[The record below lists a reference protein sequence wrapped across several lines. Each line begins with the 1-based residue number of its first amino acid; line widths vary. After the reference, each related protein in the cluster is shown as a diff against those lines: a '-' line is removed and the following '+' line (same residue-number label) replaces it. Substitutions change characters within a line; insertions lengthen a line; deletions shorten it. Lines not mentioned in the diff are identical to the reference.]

1 MSQNETSGT
10 VAVDNQKIKTK
21 QMVLIALMTAVT
33 CVLGPLSIPLPFSP
47 VPISLTNFA
56 IFLAIFVLGM
66 KNGTISFIIY
76 LLLGAVGV
84 PVFSS
89 FRGGLQVLAG
99 PTGGYLIGFIFLAL
113 IMGFALDHFDRKLG
127 SYNHWNDHRNGCMLC
142 IRNSLACKTFKPLLQ
157 RRPYDGCY
165 PIPSWRCSQNHHR
178 SNRRTKTL
186 RCYTEDKIIELFT
199 ERNIQTN
206 LHGFLFGCFSFYRR
220 LKYYML

>member
-56 IFLAIFVLGM
+56 IFLAIFVLRM

-113 IMGFALDHFDRKLG
+113 IMGFALDHFDRKLVPTIIG
-127 SYNHWNDHRNGCMLC
+127 MIIGMAVCYAFGTVWLAKLL
-142 IRNSLACKTFKPLLQ
+142 SLSFKEGLMMGVI
-157 RRPYDGCY
+157 PYLAGDVA
-165 PIPSWRCSQNHHR
+165 
-178 SNRRTKTL
+178 
-186 RCYTEDKIIELFT
+186 KIIIAAIVGPKLYGAT
-199 ERNIQTN
+199 QKIR
-206 LHGFLFGCFSFYRR
+206 
-220 LKYYML
+220 

>member
-113 IMGFALDHFDRKLG
+113 IMGFALDHFDRKLLPTIIG
-127 SYNHWNDHRNGCMLC
+127 MIIGMVVCYAFGTVWLAKLL
-142 IRNSLACKTFKPLLQ
+142 SLSFKEGLMMGVI
-157 RRPYDGCY
+157 PYLPGDAA
-165 PIPSWRCSQNHHR
+165 
-178 SNRRTKTL
+178 
-186 RCYTEDKIIELFT
+186 KIIIAAIVGAKLYGAT
-199 ERNIQTN
+199 QKIR
-206 LHGFLFGCFSFYRR
+206 
-220 LKYYML
+220 

>member
-10 VAVDNQKIKTK
+10 VAVDNQKIRTK

-113 IMGFALDHFDRKLG
+113 IMGFALDHFDRKLVPTIIG
-127 SYNHWNDHRNGCMLC
+127 MIIGMAICYIFGTAW
-142 IRNSLACKTFKPLLQ
+142 LAGQLGMSFVAALGVGVI
-157 RRPYDGCY
+157 PYLPGD
-165 PIPSWRCSQNHHR
+165 
-178 SNRRTKTL
+178 TA
-186 RCYTEDKIIELFT
+186 KIIIAIIAGPQIRKAVSRF
-199 ERNIQTN
+199 
-206 LHGFLFGCFSFYRR
+206 
-220 LKYYML
+220 M

>member
-10 VAVDNQKIKTK
+10 VAGDNQKIKTK

-113 IMGFALDHFDRKLG
+113 IMGFALDHFDRKLVPTIIG
-127 SYNHWNDHRNGCMLC
+127 MIIGMAVCYAFGTVWLAKLL
-142 IRNSLACKTFKPLLQ
+142 SLSFKEGLMMGVI
-157 RRPYDGCY
+157 PYLAGDVA
-165 PIPSWRCSQNHHR
+165 
-178 SNRRTKTL
+178 
-186 RCYTEDKIIELFT
+186 KIIIAAIVGPKLYGAT
-199 ERNIQTN
+199 QKIR
-206 LHGFLFGCFSFYRR
+206 
-220 LKYYML
+220 

>member
-10 VAVDNQKIKTK
+10 VAVDNQKIRTK
-21 QMVLIALMTAVT
+21 QMVLIALTTAVT

-66 KNGTISFIIY
+66 KSGTISFIIY

-89 FRGGLQVLAG
+89 FRGGFQVLAG

-113 IMGFALDHFDRKLG
+113 IMGFALDHFDRKLVPTIIG
-127 SYNHWNDHRNGCMLC
+127 MIIGMAVCYAFGTVWLAKLL
-142 IRNSLACKTFKPLLQ
+142 SLSFKEGLMMGVI
-157 RRPYDGCY
+157 PYLPGDAA
-165 PIPSWRCSQNHHR
+165 
-178 SNRRTKTL
+178 
-186 RCYTEDKIIELFT
+186 KIIIAAIVGPKLYGAT
-199 ERNIQTN
+199 QKIR
-206 LHGFLFGCFSFYRR
+206 
-220 LKYYML
+220 

>member
-1 MSQNETSGT
+1 MSQNETSGA

-89 FRGGLQVLAG
+89 FRGDLQVLAG

-113 IMGFALDHFDRKLG
+113 IMGFALDHFDRKLVPTIIG
-127 SYNHWNDHRNGCMLC
+127 MIIGMVVCYAFGTVWLAKLL
-142 IRNSLACKTFKPLLQ
+142 SLSFKEGLMMGVI
-157 RRPYDGCY
+157 PYLPGDAA
-165 PIPSWRCSQNHHR
+165 
-178 SNRRTKTL
+178 
-186 RCYTEDKIIELFT
+186 KIIIAAIVGPKLYGAT
-199 ERNIQTN
+199 QKIR
-206 LHGFLFGCFSFYRR
+206 
-220 LKYYML
+220 

>member
-76 LLLGAVGV
+76 LLLGAIGV

-113 IMGFALDHFDRKLG
+113 IMGFALDHFDRKLVPTIIG
-127 SYNHWNDHRNGCMLC
+127 MIIGMAVCYAFGTVWLAKLL
-142 IRNSLACKTFKPLLQ
+142 SLSFKEGLMMGVI
-157 RRPYDGCY
+157 PYLAGDAA
-165 PIPSWRCSQNHHR
+165 
-178 SNRRTKTL
+178 
-186 RCYTEDKIIELFT
+186 KIIIAAIVGPKLYGAT
-199 ERNIQTN
+199 QKIR
-206 LHGFLFGCFSFYRR
+206 
-220 LKYYML
+220 

>member
-66 KNGTISFIIY
+66 ENGTISFIIY

-99 PTGGYLIGFIFLAL
+99 ATGGYLIGFIFLAL
-113 IMGFALDHFDRKLG
+113 IMGFALDHFDRKLVPTIIG
-127 SYNHWNDHRNGCMLC
+127 MIIGMAICYIFGTAW
-142 IRNSLACKTFKPLLQ
+142 LAGQLGMSFVAALGVGVI
-157 RRPYDGCY
+157 PYLPGD
-165 PIPSWRCSQNHHR
+165 
-178 SNRRTKTL
+178 TA
-186 RCYTEDKIIELFT
+186 KIIIAIIAGPQIRKAVSRF
-199 ERNIQTN
+199 
-206 LHGFLFGCFSFYRR
+206 
-220 LKYYML
+220 M

>member
-10 VAVDNQKIKTK
+10 VAVDNQKIRTK

-76 LLLGAVGV
+76 LLLGAIGV
-84 PVFSS
+84 PVFSA

-113 IMGFALDHFDRKLG
+113 IMGFALDHFDRKLVPTIIG
-127 SYNHWNDHRNGCMLC
+127 MIIGMAVCYAFGTVWLAKLL
-142 IRNSLACKTFKPLLQ
+142 SLSFKEGLMMGVI
-157 RRPYDGCY
+157 PYLAGDAA
-165 PIPSWRCSQNHHR
+165 
-178 SNRRTKTL
+178 
-186 RCYTEDKIIELFT
+186 KIIIAAIVGPKLYGAT
-199 ERNIQTN
+199 QKIR
-206 LHGFLFGCFSFYRR
+206 
-220 LKYYML
+220 

>member
-10 VAVDNQKIKTK
+10 VAVDNQKIRTK

-89 FRGGLQVLAG
+89 FRGGFQVLAG

-113 IMGFALDHFDRKLG
+113 IMGFALDHFDRKLVPTIIG
-127 SYNHWNDHRNGCMLC
+127 MIIGMAVCYAFGTVWLAKLL
-142 IRNSLACKTFKPLLQ
+142 SLSFKEGLMMGVI
-157 RRPYDGCY
+157 PYLPGDAA
-165 PIPSWRCSQNHHR
+165 
-178 SNRRTKTL
+178 
-186 RCYTEDKIIELFT
+186 KIIIAAIVGPKLYGAT
-199 ERNIQTN
+199 KKIR
-206 LHGFLFGCFSFYRR
+206 
-220 LKYYML
+220 

>member
-10 VAVDNQKIKTK
+10 VAVDNQKIKTT

-66 KNGTISFIIY
+66 KSGTISFIIY
-76 LLLGAVGV
+76 LLLGAIGV

-113 IMGFALDHFDRKLG
+113 IMGFALDHFDRKLVPTIIG
-127 SYNHWNDHRNGCMLC
+127 MIIGMAVCYAFGTVWLAKLL
-142 IRNSLACKTFKPLLQ
+142 SLSFKEGLMMGVI
-157 RRPYDGCY
+157 PYLAGDAA
-165 PIPSWRCSQNHHR
+165 
-178 SNRRTKTL
+178 
-186 RCYTEDKIIELFT
+186 KIIIAAIVGPKLYGAT
-199 ERNIQTN
+199 QKIR
-206 LHGFLFGCFSFYRR
+206 
-220 LKYYML
+220 

>member
-113 IMGFALDHFDRKLG
+113 IMGFALDHFDRKLVPTIIG
-127 SYNHWNDHRNGCMLC
+127 MIIGMAVCYAFGTVWLAKLL
-142 IRNSLACKTFKPLLQ
+142 SLSFKEGLMMGVI
-157 RRPYDGCY
+157 PYLPGDVA
-165 PIPSWRCSQNHHR
+165 
-178 SNRRTKTL
+178 
-186 RCYTEDKIIELFT
+186 KIIIAAIVGPKLYGAT
-199 ERNIQTN
+199 QKIR
-206 LHGFLFGCFSFYRR
+206 
-220 LKYYML
+220 

>member
-10 VAVDNQKIKTK
+10 VAVDNQKIRTK

-66 KNGTISFIIY
+66 KSGTISFIIY
-76 LLLGAVGV
+76 LLLGAIGI

-113 IMGFALDHFDRKLG
+113 IMGFALDHFDRKLVPTIIG
-127 SYNHWNDHRNGCMLC
+127 MIIGMAVCYAFGTVWLAKLL
-142 IRNSLACKTFKPLLQ
+142 SLSFKEGLMMGVI
-157 RRPYDGCY
+157 PYLAGDAA
-165 PIPSWRCSQNHHR
+165 
-178 SNRRTKTL
+178 
-186 RCYTEDKIIELFT
+186 KIIIAAIVGPKLYGAT
-199 ERNIQTN
+199 QKIR
-206 LHGFLFGCFSFYRR
+206 
-220 LKYYML
+220 

>member
-10 VAVDNQKIKTK
+10 VAVDNQKIRTK

-89 FRGGLQVLAG
+89 FRGGFQVLAG

-113 IMGFALDHFDRKLG
+113 IMGFALDHFDRKLVPTIIG
-127 SYNHWNDHRNGCMLC
+127 MIIGMAVCYTFGTVWLAKLL
-142 IRNSLACKTFKPLLQ
+142 SLSFKEGLMMGVI
-157 RRPYDGCY
+157 PYLAGDVAK
-165 PIPSWRCSQNHHR
+165 SSSQQSQVQTLR
-178 SNRRTKTL
+178 SN
-186 RCYTEDKIIELFT
+186 TENQIIELKKRPKQILYCFCSGVFT
-199 ERNIQTN
+199 LSSTSI
-206 LHGFLFGCFSFYRR
+206 FP
-220 LKYYML
+220 

>member
-1 MSQNETSGT
+1 MSQNETSGA

-89 FRGGLQVLAG
+89 FRGGFQVLAG

-113 IMGFALDHFDRKLG
+113 IMGFALDHFDRKLVPTIIG
-127 SYNHWNDHRNGCMLC
+127 MIIGMVVCYAFGTVWLAKLL
-142 IRNSLACKTFKPLLQ
+142 SLSFKEGLMMGVI
-157 RRPYDGCY
+157 PYLAGDVA
-165 PIPSWRCSQNHHR
+165 
-178 SNRRTKTL
+178 
-186 RCYTEDKIIELFT
+186 KIIIAAIVGPKLYGAT
-199 ERNIQTN
+199 QKIR
-206 LHGFLFGCFSFYRR
+206 
-220 LKYYML
+220 

>member
-10 VAVDNQKIKTK
+10 VAVDNQKIRTK

-66 KNGTISFIIY
+66 KSGTISFIIY

-113 IMGFALDHFDRKLG
+113 IMGFALDHFDRKLVPTIIG
-127 SYNHWNDHRNGCMLC
+127 MIIGMAVCYAFGTVWLAKLL
-142 IRNSLACKTFKPLLQ
+142 SLSFKEGLMMGVI
-157 RRPYDGCY
+157 PYLPGDAA
-165 PIPSWRCSQNHHR
+165 
-178 SNRRTKTL
+178 
-186 RCYTEDKIIELFT
+186 KIIIAVIVGPKLYGAT
-199 ERNIQTN
+199 QKIR
-206 LHGFLFGCFSFYRR
+206 
-220 LKYYML
+220 

>member
-10 VAVDNQKIKTK
+10 VAVDNQKIRTK
-21 QMVLIALMTAVT
+21 QMVLIALMTAIT

-56 IFLAIFVLGM
+56 IFLAIFILGM

-113 IMGFALDHFDRKLG
+113 IMGFALDHFDRKLVPTIIG
-127 SYNHWNDHRNGCMLC
+127 MIIGMVVCYAFGTVWLAKLL
-142 IRNSLACKTFKPLLQ
+142 SLSFKEGLMMGVI
-157 RRPYDGCY
+157 PYLPGDAA
-165 PIPSWRCSQNHHR
+165 
-178 SNRRTKTL
+178 
-186 RCYTEDKIIELFT
+186 KIIIAAIVGPKLYGAT
-199 ERNIQTN
+199 QKIR
-206 LHGFLFGCFSFYRR
+206 
-220 LKYYML
+220 

>member
-47 VPISLTNFA
+47 VPISLTNFT

-113 IMGFALDHFDRKLG
+113 IMGFALDHFDRKLVPTIIG
-127 SYNHWNDHRNGCMLC
+127 MIIGMAVCYAFGTVWLAKLL
-142 IRNSLACKTFKPLLQ
+142 SLSFKEGLMMGVI
-157 RRPYDGCY
+157 PYLAGDVA
-165 PIPSWRCSQNHHR
+165 
-178 SNRRTKTL
+178 
-186 RCYTEDKIIELFT
+186 KIIIAAIVGPKLYGAT
-199 ERNIQTN
+199 QKIR
-206 LHGFLFGCFSFYRR
+206 
-220 LKYYML
+220 

>member
-10 VAVDNQKIKTK
+10 VAVDNQKIRTK

-56 IFLAIFVLGM
+56 IFLAIFILGM
-66 KNGTISFIIY
+66 KSGTISFIIY

-113 IMGFALDHFDRKLG
+113 IMGFALDHFDRKLVPTIIG
-127 SYNHWNDHRNGCMLC
+127 MIIGMAVCYAFGTVWLAKLL
-142 IRNSLACKTFKPLLQ
+142 SLSFKEGLMMGVI
-157 RRPYDGCY
+157 PYLAGDAA
-165 PIPSWRCSQNHHR
+165 
-178 SNRRTKTL
+178 
-186 RCYTEDKIIELFT
+186 KIIIAAIVGPKLYGAT
-199 ERNIQTN
+199 QKIR
-206 LHGFLFGCFSFYRR
+206 
-220 LKYYML
+220 

>member
-10 VAVDNQKIKTK
+10 VAVDNQKIRTK

-66 KNGTISFIIY
+66 KSGTISFIIY

-89 FRGGLQVLAG
+89 FRGGFQVLAG

-113 IMGFALDHFDRKLG
+113 IMGFALDHFDRKLVPTIIG
-127 SYNHWNDHRNGCMLC
+127 MIIGMAVCYAFGTVWLAKLL
-142 IRNSLACKTFKPLLQ
+142 SLSFKEGLMMAVI
-157 RRPYDGCY
+157 PYLPGDAA
-165 PIPSWRCSQNHHR
+165 
-178 SNRRTKTL
+178 
-186 RCYTEDKIIELFT
+186 KIIIAAIVGPKLYGAT
-199 ERNIQTN
+199 QKIR
-206 LHGFLFGCFSFYRR
+206 
-220 LKYYML
+220 

>member
-113 IMGFALDHFDRKLG
+113 IMGFALDHFDRKLVPTIIG
-127 SYNHWNDHRNGCMLC
+127 MIIGM
-142 IRNSLACKTFKPLLQ
+142 AV
-157 RRPYDGCY
+157 
-165 PIPSWRCSQNHHR
+165 
-178 SNRRTKTL
+178 
-186 RCYTEDKIIELFT
+186 CYTFGTVWLAKLLSLSFKEGLMMGVIPYLAGDVAKIIIAAIVGPKLYGATQKIRELNCSLKET
-199 ERNIQTN
+199 SKLTSM
-206 LHGFLFGCFSFYRR
+206 GFCLDVSLFVDV
-220 LKYYML
+220 

>member
-66 KNGTISFIIY
+66 KSGTISFIIY

-113 IMGFALDHFDRKLG
+113 IMGFALDHFDRKLVPTIIG
-127 SYNHWNDHRNGCMLC
+127 MIIGMAVCYAFGTVWLAKLL
-142 IRNSLACKTFKPLLQ
+142 SLSFKEGLMMGVI
-157 RRPYDGCY
+157 PYLAGDAA
-165 PIPSWRCSQNHHR
+165 
-178 SNRRTKTL
+178 
-186 RCYTEDKIIELFT
+186 KIIIAAIVGPKLYGAT
-199 ERNIQTN
+199 QKIR
-206 LHGFLFGCFSFYRR
+206 
-220 LKYYML
+220 

>member
-10 VAVDNQKIKTK
+10 VAVDNQKIRTK

-113 IMGFALDHFDRKLG
+113 IMGFALDHFDRKLVPTIIG
-127 SYNHWNDHRNGCMLC
+127 MIIGMVVCYAFGTVWIAKLL
-142 IRNSLACKTFKPLLQ
+142 SLSFKEGLMMGVI
-157 RRPYDGCY
+157 PYLAGDVA
-165 PIPSWRCSQNHHR
+165 
-178 SNRRTKTL
+178 
-186 RCYTEDKIIELFT
+186 KIIIAAIVGPKLYGAT
-199 ERNIQTN
+199 QKIR
-206 LHGFLFGCFSFYRR
+206 
-220 LKYYML
+220 

>member
-99 PTGGYLIGFIFLAL
+99 PTGGYLVGFIFLAL
-113 IMGFALDHFDRKLG
+113 IMGFALDHFDRKLVPTIIG
-127 SYNHWNDHRNGCMLC
+127 MIIGMVVCYAFGTVWLAKLL
-142 IRNSLACKTFKPLLQ
+142 SLSFKEGLIMGVI
-157 RRPYDGCY
+157 PYLAGDVA
-165 PIPSWRCSQNHHR
+165 
-178 SNRRTKTL
+178 
-186 RCYTEDKIIELFT
+186 KIIIAAIVGPKLYGAT
-199 ERNIQTN
+199 QKIR
-206 LHGFLFGCFSFYRR
+206 
-220 LKYYML
+220 

>member
-10 VAVDNQKIKTK
+10 VAVDNQKIRTK

-76 LLLGAVGV
+76 LLLGAIGV

-89 FRGGLQVLAG
+89 FRGGFQVLAG

-113 IMGFALDHFDRKLG
+113 IMGFALEHFDRKLVPTIIG
-127 SYNHWNDHRNGCMLC
+127 MIIGMAVCYAFGTVWLAKLL
-142 IRNSLACKTFKPLLQ
+142 SLSFKEGLMMGVI
-157 RRPYDGCY
+157 PYLPGDAA
-165 PIPSWRCSQNHHR
+165 
-178 SNRRTKTL
+178 
-186 RCYTEDKIIELFT
+186 KIIIAAIVGPKLYGAT
-199 ERNIQTN
+199 QKIR
-206 LHGFLFGCFSFYRR
+206 
-220 LKYYML
+220 

>member
-10 VAVDNQKIKTK
+10 VAVDNQKIRTK

-66 KNGTISFIIY
+66 KSGTISFIIY

-89 FRGGLQVLAG
+89 FRGGFQVLAG

-127 SYNHWNDHRNGCMLC
+127 SYDHRNDHRNGCMLC
-142 IRNSLACKTFKPLLQ
+142 IRNCMACQTVKPLLQ
-157 RRPYDGCY
+157 RRSYDGRY
-165 PIPSWRCSQNHHR
+165 PIPSGRCSKNHHCC
-178 SNRRTKTL
+178 NRRTKTL
-186 RCYTEDKIIELFT
+186 RSNTEDQIIELFT

-206 LHGFLFGCFSFYRR
+206 LHRFLFGCFSFYRQ
-220 LKYYML
+220 

>member
-10 VAVDNQKIKTK
+10 VAVDNQKIRTK

-66 KNGTISFIIY
+66 KSGTISFIIY
-76 LLLGAVGV
+76 LLLGAIGV

-113 IMGFALDHFDRKLG
+113 IMGFALDHFNRKLVPTIIG
-127 SYNHWNDHRNGCMLC
+127 MIIGMAVCYAFGTVWLAKLL
-142 IRNSLACKTFKPLLQ
+142 SLSFKEGLMMGVI
-157 RRPYDGCY
+157 PYLAGDAA
-165 PIPSWRCSQNHHR
+165 
-178 SNRRTKTL
+178 
-186 RCYTEDKIIELFT
+186 KIIIAAVVGPKLYGAT
-199 ERNIQTN
+199 QKIR
-206 LHGFLFGCFSFYRR
+206 
-220 LKYYML
+220 

>member
-10 VAVDNQKIKTK
+10 VAVDNQKIRTK

-66 KNGTISFIIY
+66 RSGTISFIIY
-76 LLLGAVGV
+76 LLLGAIGV

-113 IMGFALDHFDRKLG
+113 IMGFALDHFDRKLVPTIIG
-127 SYNHWNDHRNGCMLC
+127 MIIGMAVCYAFGTVWLAKLL
-142 IRNSLACKTFKPLLQ
+142 SLSFKEGLMMGVI
-157 RRPYDGCY
+157 PYLAGDAA
-165 PIPSWRCSQNHHR
+165 
-178 SNRRTKTL
+178 
-186 RCYTEDKIIELFT
+186 KIIIAAIVGPKLYGAT
-199 ERNIQTN
+199 QKIR
-206 LHGFLFGCFSFYRR
+206 
-220 LKYYML
+220 

>member
-10 VAVDNQKIKTK
+10 VAVDNQKIRTK

-89 FRGGLQVLAG
+89 FRGGFQVLAG

-113 IMGFALDHFDRKLG
+113 IIPMIVGT
-127 SYNHWNDHRNGCMLC
+127 
-142 IRNSLACKTFKPLLQ
+142 SL
-157 RRPYDGCY
+157 
-165 PIPSWRCSQNHHR
+165 R
-178 SNRRTKTL
+178 SK
-186 RCYTEDKIIELFT
+186 
-199 ERNIQTN
+199 
-206 LHGFLFGCFSFYRR
+206 
-220 LKYYML
+220 

>member
-113 IMGFALDHFDRKLG
+113 IMGFALEHFDRKLVPTIIG
-127 SYNHWNDHRNGCMLC
+127 MIIGMAVCYAFGTVWLAKLL
-142 IRNSLACKTFKPLLQ
+142 SLSFKEGLMMGVI
-157 RRPYDGCY
+157 PYLPGDAA
-165 PIPSWRCSQNHHR
+165 
-178 SNRRTKTL
+178 
-186 RCYTEDKIIELFT
+186 KIIIAAIVGPKLYGAT
-199 ERNIQTN
+199 QKLR
-206 LHGFLFGCFSFYRR
+206 
-220 LKYYML
+220 

>member
-10 VAVDNQKIKTK
+10 VAVDNQKIRTK

-113 IMGFALDHFDRKLG
+113 IMGFALDHFGRKLVPTIIG
-127 SYNHWNDHRNGCMLC
+127 MIIGMAVCYAFGTVWLAKLL
-142 IRNSLACKTFKPLLQ
+142 SLSFKEGLMMGVI
-157 RRPYDGCY
+157 PYLPGDAA
-165 PIPSWRCSQNHHR
+165 
-178 SNRRTKTL
+178 
-186 RCYTEDKIIELFT
+186 KIIIAAIVGPKLYGAT
-199 ERNIQTN
+199 QKIR
-206 LHGFLFGCFSFYRR
+206 
-220 LKYYML
+220 

>member
-10 VAVDNQKIKTK
+10 VAVDQKIRTK

-66 KNGTISFIIY
+66 KSGTISFIIY

-89 FRGGLQVLAG
+89 FRGGFQVLAG

-113 IMGFALDHFDRKLG
+113 IMGFALDHFDRKLVPTIIG
-127 SYNHWNDHRNGCMLC
+127 MIIGMAVCYAFGTVWLAKLL
-142 IRNSLACKTFKPLLQ
+142 SLSFKEGLMMGVI
-157 RRPYDGCY
+157 PYLPGDAA
-165 PIPSWRCSQNHHR
+165 
-178 SNRRTKTL
+178 
-186 RCYTEDKIIELFT
+186 KIIIAAIVGPKLYGAT
-199 ERNIQTN
+199 QKIR
-206 LHGFLFGCFSFYRR
+206 
-220 LKYYML
+220 

>member
-10 VAVDNQKIKTK
+10 VAVDNQKIQTK

-89 FRGGLQVLAG
+89 FRGGFQVLAG

-113 IMGFALDHFDRKLG
+113 IMGFALDHFDRKLVPTIIG
-127 SYNHWNDHRNGCMLC
+127 MIIGMAVCYAFGTVWLAKLL
-142 IRNSLACKTFKPLLQ
+142 SLSFKEGLMMGVI
-157 RRPYDGCY
+157 PYLAGDAA
-165 PIPSWRCSQNHHR
+165 
-178 SNRRTKTL
+178 
-186 RCYTEDKIIELFT
+186 KIIIAAIVGPKLYGAT
-199 ERNIQTN
+199 QKIR
-206 LHGFLFGCFSFYRR
+206 
-220 LKYYML
+220 

>member
-10 VAVDNQKIKTK
+10 VAVDNQKIRTK

-113 IMGFALDHFDRKLG
+113 IMGFALDHFDRKLVPTIIG
-127 SYNHWNDHRNGCMLC
+127 MIIGMAVCYAFGTVWLAKLL
-142 IRNSLACKTFKPLLQ
+142 SLSFKEGLMMGVI
-157 RRPYDGCY
+157 PYLAGDVA
-165 PIPSWRCSQNHHR
+165 
-178 SNRRTKTL
+178 
-186 RCYTEDKIIELFT
+186 KIIIAAIVGPKLYGAT
-199 ERNIQTN
+199 QKI
-206 LHGFLFGCFSFYRR
+206 
-220 LKYYML
+220 